1 MNENSQYNL
10 DLKEVLA
17 THICSIEVMAEIMI
31 EKGIMTRQEYTSRV
45 KQMKSKRSPGSH

>member
-1 MNENSQYNL
+1 MSENPQY
-10 DLKEVLA
+10 DLALQQILA

-45 KQMKSKRSPGSH
+45 NQMKSKHSPGSH

>member
-1 MNENSQYNL
+1 MNENPQYDP
-10 DLKEVLA
+10 DLKQILA

-45 KQMKSKRSPGSH
+45 NQMKSKHSPGSH

>member
-1 MNENSQYNL
+1 MSENSQYNL

-45 KQMKSKRSPGSH
+45 NQMKSKRSPGSH